1 MSCNIVE
8 YLGQSVE
15 QDAHQVQRHYISK
28 DNKLTLSCPFRF
40 GACDKALK
48 GLKPICSV
56 RDGDGTLWITCEH
69 RLCSTTKNQR
79 HAFTGNQI
87 KDAPLIQYQKNILAE
102 IATEIYGSGVNIGD
116 IKVKREVSVPVEGG
130 NDYKADFVMLNQGTQ
145 NAFNVILEMQG
156 GGETTNTGQIT
167 ERVNVWENDPSM
179 YNSDLAT
186 NVSKAGTLVTNAWRR
201 QQEQFLVKG
210 NVVTQ
215 TGGRIVFA
223 VGTLL
228 FDYIYSRIARAN
240 LRQLQNHGWTL
251 ALISFRENGLN
262 PDNSVRLEIDH
273 SRKLYT
279 NYNTFV
285 RTLTDQG
292 APCPELFDGPFI
304 DIN

>member
-1 MSCNIVE
+1 MSCSIVE
-8 YLGQSVE
+8 YLGQSIE
-15 QDAHQVQRHYISK
+15 QNAHQVQRHYISK
-28 DNKLTLSCPFRF
+28 GNKLTLSCPFRY

-48 GLKPICSV
+48 GYKPICSV
-56 RDGDGTLWITCEH
+56 RDGDGNLWITCEH
-69 RLCSTTKNQR
+69 RLCSTTKSQR
-79 HAFTGNQI
+79 HSSTGKKINN
-87 KDAPLIQYQKNILAE
+87 APLIPYQKSILAE
-102 IATEIYGSGVNIGD
+102 IATEIYGAGITIGD
-116 IKVKREVSVPVEGG
+116 VKVKREVAVPVEGG
-130 NDYKADFVMLNQGTQ
+130 NTYKADFVMINKGTQ

-156 GGETTNTGQIT
+156 GGETTNTGHIT
-167 ERVNVWENDPSM
+167 EHVKDWELDHSL
-179 YNSDLAT
+179 YNSDLASSI
-186 NVSKAGTLVTNAWRR
+186 SKAGTLVTNAWRR

-228 FDYIYSRIARAN
+228 YDYIHGRIERAN
-240 LRQLQNHGWTL
+240 LRQLQDHGWTL
-251 ALISFRENGLN
+251 ALISFRENGLK
-262 PDNSVRLEIDH
+262 PDNSVQLEIDH

-292 APCPELFDGPFI
+292 APCPELFDGPFL